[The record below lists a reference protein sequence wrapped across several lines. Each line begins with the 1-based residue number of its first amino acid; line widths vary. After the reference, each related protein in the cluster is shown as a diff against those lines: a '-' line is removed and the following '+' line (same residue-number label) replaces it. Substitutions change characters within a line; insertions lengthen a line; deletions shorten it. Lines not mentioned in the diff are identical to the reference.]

1 MEREIKFRGKRIDG
15 ADWVYGF
22 YYEKALPL
30 QCIKTPNDKEEEP
43 KGFIIYPGFADWNM
57 PRPMYEVEVV
67 PKTVGQF
74 TGLKDKNGKE
84 VYEGDIVKEQRRRF
98 KDKYF
103 AVKWN
108 NDIGSYIFEPL
119 DKSLTSYPCFNI
131 GTVKGLEVIG
141 NIYENPELLEE

>member
-1 MEREIKFRGKRIDG
+1 MEREIKFRGFSISCKKWMYGYVWIVPGVNLHYILTGKIDVKDCSIEKY
-15 ADWVYGF
+15 AVYP
-22 YYEKALPL
+22 ES
-30 QCIKTPNDKEEEP
+30 
-43 KGFIIYPGFADWNM
+43 
-57 PRPMYEVEVV
+57 
-67 PKTVGQF
+67 VGQF

-84 VYEGDIVKEQRRRF
+84 VYKGDIVKEQRRRF

-119 DKSLTSYPCFNI
+119 DKSLKSYPCFNI

>member
-1 MEREIKFRGKRIDG
+1 MKREIKFRGFSILCKKWMYGYIWIVPGVNLHYIRTGKIDVK
-15 ADWVYGF
+15 DSSI
-22 YYEKALPL
+22 EK
-30 QCIKTPNDKEEEP
+30 
-43 KGFIIYPGFADWNM
+43 
-57 PRPMYEVEVV
+57 YEVYSESI
-67 PKTVGQF
+67 GQF

-84 VYEGDIVKEQRRRF
+84 VYEGDIVKEQRKRF

-119 DKSLTSYPCFNI
+119 DKSLISYPCFNI

>member
-1 MEREIKFRGKRIDG
+1 MKREIKFRGFSILCKKWMYGYIWIVPGVNLHYIRTGKIDVK
-15 ADWVYGF
+15 DSSI
-22 YYEKALPL
+22 EK
-30 QCIKTPNDKEEEP
+30 
-43 KGFIIYPGFADWNM
+43 
-57 PRPMYEVEVV
+57 YEVYSESI
-67 PKTVGQF
+67 GQF

-84 VYEGDIVKEQRRRF
+84 VYEGDIVKEQRKRF